1 MPVQNITEAFNETVA
16 VAKARHQQAI
26 SEAYRAFNVKHA
38 ETMRKHREAY
48 MAARADWDTVK
59 SAPEAEGHEEA
70 RQAFIDANAPAD
82 HTEARAEMDRALRA
96 ADAAY
101 HADVAG
107 LGQEHGLR
115 FGSC

>member
-1 MPVQNITEAFNETVA
+1 MPDHNRLREYEDAKTQAEAR
-16 VAKARHQQAI
+16 RHQGI

-101 HADVAG
+101 NATMVR
-107 LGQEHGLR
+107 LR
-115 FGSC
+115 AEIAA

>member
-1 MPVQNITEAFNETVA
+1 MPDQNRTEAFNEAVA

-26 SEAYRAFNVKHA
+26 SEAYRTFNVKHS
-38 ETMRKHREAY
+38 ETKHKHREAY

-59 SAPEAEGHEEA
+59 STPEAEGYEKA

-96 ADAAY
+96 ADTAY
-101 HADVAG
+101 HAEVQKIAA
-107 LGQEHGLR
+107 EHGVT
-115 FGSC
+115 